1 MHELA
6 DLVMELKE
14 KFDYVIIDA
23 PPVLPLADI
32 HVLGSLADVLA
43 YVVKAG
49 VTGRDVVQKALKAI
63 GDTANVG
70 IILNGLDAHTTP
82 YYMQQEYYREAHHE
96 QLK

>member
-1 MHELA
+1 MADNPLALSKMHELA
-6 DLVMELKE
+6 ALVMELKE

-49 VTGRDVVQKALKAI
+49 VTGRMWSAE
-63 GDTANVG
+63 
-70 IILNGLDAHTTP
+70 GLSVEEIRLTSGS
-82 YYMQQEYYREAHHE
+82 Y
-96 QLK
+96 